1 MGMGVNL
8 LYEVLKLH
16 DLIKFPHLLN
26 FIDVFGTIGC
36 VWFIAWLFIVKKSPH
51 MDPFISEEE
60 KIFIEHSLGNRDH
73 NEKIFPPWFAIFT
86 SPAVWA
92 IIASHFSENWG
103 FYTLLTQLPTFL
115 KDTLKYELEKTG
127 FLSAVPYLTMGLL
140 LGVSGYLADWTQ
152 IKGYL
157 TTTQVRRFFN
167 CSAFI
172 AQTVRIHV

>member
-1 MGMGVNL
+1 MPLSAILGNSSWGWESIF
-8 LYEVLKLH
+8 Y
-16 DLIKFPHLLN
+16 
-26 FIDVFGTIGC
+26 VFGTIGC
-36 VWFIAWLFIVKKSPH
+36 VWFIAWLLIIKESPH
-51 MDPFISEEE
+51 KDPFISSEE

-73 NEKIFPPWFAIFT
+73 NEVIRPPWLAIFT

-152 IKGYL
+152 VKGYL

-167 CSAFI
+167 CGAFV
-172 AQTVRIHV
+172 AQTVRKCLLNSTTFI